1 MKKIIALFLLST
13 LLSGCATYNVAHMR
27 ETKKGNLSE
36 IFSNSKEEVYAA
48 VKSALAETDL
58 IIRKEN
64 FERGEI
70 LATPNRLRSIGKRL
84 GSAIFSYALMSSY
97 IGVYFFITP
106 QKNNKTKLEI
116 VQVYDN
122 PLNTGKEYKTALME
136 SIREKLK

>member
-70 LATPNRLRSIGKRL
+70 LATPNRLTVKPPYYR
-84 GSAIFSYALMSSY
+84 
-97 IGVYFFITP
+97 
-106 QKNNKTKLEI
+106 TKK
-116 VQVYDN
+116 
-122 PLNTGKEYKTALME
+122 PLLNE
-136 SIREKLK
+136 SPLLF